1 MKQLKSTAILLLTAI
16 IWGFAF
22 VAQRVGI
29 EYVGNFTFIATRY
42 ILGAISLIPIILI
55 FEREE
60 KNPEKLK
67 RTIGFGMI
75 AGLIL
80 FTASAL
86 QQFGIEITQSAGKA
100 GFITGL
106 YTVLVPIFGIFL
118 KKRTN
123 ICTWIGAAFAVIGLY
138 LLSVTKGESIGI
150 GDIVLLIGAVFW
162 TLHIIFIDSK
172 VSVISPIK
180 FSMTQFATSAVLGF
194 IFALLFEQNAFTGIG
209 DALVPI
215 LYAGIMSSGVAYT
228 CQIIGQKDANPT
240 YAAII
245 LSTESVFSAVGGA
258 LLLNEVM
265 SIRGYI
271 GCALMFTGIVISQ
284 LKINKNV
291 GANHDSPVGHS

>member
-1 MKQLKSTAILLLTAI
+1 MKHIKSTAILLLTAI

-29 EYVGNFTFIATRY
+29 EYVGNYTFIASRFA
-42 ILGAISLIPIILI
+42 LGAISLIPIIMI
-55 FEREE
+55 FEKEE
-60 KNPEKLK
+60 KNPAKLK
-67 RTIGFGMI
+67 RTILFGMV
-75 AGLIL
+75 AGAIL

-86 QQFGIEITQSAGKA
+86 QQFGIEITGSAGKA

-118 KKRTN
+118 KKKTN
-123 ICTWIGAAFAVIGLY
+123 ICTWIGAVFAVVGLY
-138 LLSVTKGESIGI
+138 LLSVTKGERIGV

-162 TLHIIFIDSK
+162 AFHIMFIDSK
-172 VSVISPIK
+172 VERISPIK

-194 IFALLFEQNAFTGIG
+194 IFALLFEKAPFTGVG

-245 LSTESVFSAVGGA
+245 MSTESVFSAVGGA

-265 SIRGYI
+265 SPRGYI
-271 GCALMFTGIVISQ
+271 GCVLMFIGIVVSQ
-284 LKINKNV
+284 LNIKKK
-291 GANHDSPVGHS
+291 